1 MRSIGTKEESY
12 DELKQR
18 VDELAALNRI
28 AQTVTETIAAQIA
41 GAIENARLYAAV
53 QQELEE
59 RKRIENTLAEE
70 QNL

>member
-1 MRSIGTKEESY
+1 MRRIGTKEESY

-53 QQELEE
+53 QQEMEE

>member
-1 MRSIGTKEESY
+1 MRRIGTKEESY